1 MLRPS
6 VDRQETSPRTGER
19 QACGSKEYGMQ
30 AEIGRTLGLVW
41 VLPFAGLLLSI
52 AVAPLLAPDF
62 CHRHYRKIAALWGI
76 AFVLPFAVAHGL
88 PAASHA
94 VLGAFFHEYLPF
106 IALLGALYTVAGG
119 VRLTGTLRG
128 TPALNTL
135 MLLAG
140 TLIAS
145 VIGTTGAAVLLVR
158 PLIRANRGR
167 RHVQHVFVFF
177 IILVANIG
185 GALSPLGDPPLFLGF
200 LQGVPFFWPL
210 RHLAAP
216 TGFVA
221 ATLLAAVYCVDRYH
235 HRAAQAGDP
244 WPVDEFEKL
253 GIAGKRNLVLLLAIT
268 AIVMMSGIWEP
279 GVALSVAEIP
289 LEGQQLLSIVLLPA
303 VALLSLR
310 ITAPAIRRANHF
322 TWAPMREVA
331 ILFAAIFATII
342 PPVLIL
348 HAHAAASGDALGERG
363 YFWAT
368 GLLSAFLDNAP
379 TYLLFF
385 NLAGGDPA
393 VLTGSRA
400 ATLVAISAGAVF
412 FGALTYI
419 GNAPNFMI
427 KAIVEEAGVTM
438 PSFFAFMAWA
448 AALLLPLL
456 IAVTL
461 IFLSP

>member
-1 MLRPS
+1 
-6 VDRQETSPRTGER
+6 
-19 QACGSKEYGMQ
+19 MQ
-30 AEIGRTLGLVW
+30 AEIGGTLGLVW
-41 VLPFAGLLLSI
+41 ALPFAGLLLTI
-52 AVAPLLAPDF
+52 ALAPLLAPHVW
-62 CHRHYRKIAALWGI
+62 HRYYGKIAALWAI
-76 AFVLPFAVAHGL
+76 AFVVPFGVVQGL
-88 PAASHA
+88 PATTHA
-94 VLGAFFHEYLPF
+94 VFGTFLHEYLPF

-128 TPALNTL
+128 TPAVNTL
-135 MLLAG
+135 LLLAG

-145 VIGTTGAAVLLVR
+145 AIGTTGAAMLLVR
-158 PLIRANRGR
+158 PLIRANRLR
-167 RHVQHVFVFF
+167 RHVRHVFVFF

-216 TGFVA
+216 TGFIA
-221 ATLLAAVYCVDRYH
+221 ALLLAAFYAVDH
-235 HRAAQAGDP
+235 HNHRVAPAGDP
-244 WPVDEFEKL
+244 WPLDEIEKI
-253 GIAGKRNLVLLLAIT
+253 GVVGKRNVVLLIAIT
-268 AIVMMSGIWEP
+268 AIVMMSGVWEP
-279 GVALSVAEIP
+279 GIVLTVAEIP
-289 LEGQQLLSIVLLPA
+289 FEGQQLLAMVLLMA
-303 VALLSLR
+303 VALLSLC

-331 ILFAAIFATII
+331 ILFAAIFTTII
-342 PPVLIL
+342 PAILIL
-348 HAHAAASGDALGERG
+348 HARAAASGDALGERG

-393 VLTGSRA
+393 VLTGPRA
-400 ATLVAISAGAVF
+400 TTLLAISTGAVF

-427 KAIVEEAGVTM
+427 RAIVEEAGVTM
-438 PSFFAFMAWA
+438 PSFFGFMAWS
-448 AALLLPLL
+448 AALLLPLFL
-456 IAVTL
+456 AVTVL
-461 IFLSP
+461 FLPP

>member
-1 MLRPS
+1 
-6 VDRQETSPRTGER
+6 
-19 QACGSKEYGMQ
+19 MQ
-30 AEIGRTLGLVW
+30 AEIGGTLGLVW
-41 VLPFAGLLLSI
+41 ALPFVGLLLTI
-52 AVAPLLAPDF
+52 ALAPLLAPHVW
-62 CHRHYRKIAALWGI
+62 HRHYGRIAALWAI
-76 AFVLPFAVAHGL
+76 AFVLPFAVVHGL
-88 PAASHA
+88 AAATYA
-94 VLGAFFHEYLPF
+94 VLRALFLEYLPF
-106 IALLGALYTVAGG
+106 VVLLGALYTVAGG

-128 TPALNTL
+128 TPAVNTL
-135 MLLAG
+135 LLLAG

-145 VIGTTGAAVLLVR
+145 VIGTTGAAMLLVR
-158 PLIRANRGR
+158 PLIRANRRR
-167 RHVQHVFVFF
+167 RHVRHVFVFF

-216 TGFVA
+216 TGFIA
-221 ATLLAAVYCVDRYH
+221 ALLLAAFYAVDHHY
-235 HRAAQAGDP
+235 HRAAPARDP
-244 WPVDEFEKL
+244 RPLDEFEKI

-268 AIVMMSGIWEP
+268 AIVMMSGVWQS
-279 GVALSVAEIP
+279 GVVLTLAEIP
-289 LEGQQLLSIVLLPA
+289 LEGQQLLAIVLLLA
-303 VALLSLR
+303 AALLSLR

-342 PPVLIL
+342 PAILIL
-348 HAHAAASGDALGERG
+348 HAKAAAMGGTLGGRG

-393 VLTGSRA
+393 ALTGPRA
-400 ATLVAISAGAVF
+400 GTLLAISAAAVF

-427 KAIVEEAGVTM
+427 KAIVEEAGLTM
-438 PSFFAFMAWA
+438 PSFFGFMAWS
-448 AALLLPLL
+448 AALLLPLF

-461 IFLSP
+461 LFLSP

>member
-1 MLRPS
+1 
-6 VDRQETSPRTGER
+6 
-19 QACGSKEYGMQ
+19 MQ
-30 AEIGRTLGLVW
+30 AEIGGTLGVVW

-52 AVAPLLAPDF
+52 ALAPLLMPRVW
-62 CHRHYRKIAALWGI
+62 HRHYGKIVAFWGI
-76 AFVLPFAVAHGL
+76 VFVLPFAIVHGL

-106 IALLGALYTVAGG
+106 VALLGALYTVAGG

-128 TPALNTL
+128 TPVVNTL
-135 MLLAG
+135 LLLAG

-158 PLIRANRGR
+158 PLIRANRRR
-167 RHVQHVFVFF
+167 RHVHHVFVFF
-177 IILVANIG
+177 IILVGNIG

-210 RHLAAP
+210 GHLAAP
-216 TGFVA
+216 TGFIA
-221 ATLLAAVYCVDRYH
+221 ALLLAAFYAVDRYY
-235 HRAAQAGDP
+235 HRTAPAGDP
-244 WPVDEFEKL
+244 WPLDEFEKI
-253 GIAGKRNLVLLLAIT
+253 GIAGKGNLVLLLAVT
-268 AIVMMSGIWEP
+268 AIVMMSGVWEP
-279 GVALSVAEIP
+279 GVVLTLGEIP
-289 LEGQQLLSIVLLPA
+289 LEGQQLLSIVLLLA

-310 ITAPAIRRANHF
+310 ITAPAIRHANHF
-322 TWAPMREVA
+322 TWAAMREVA
-331 ILFAAIFATII
+331 ILFAAIFTTII
-342 PPVLIL
+342 PAILIL
-348 HAHAAASGDALGERG
+348 HAKAAAMGGVLGERG

-393 VLTGSRA
+393 ALTGPRA
-400 ATLVAISAGAVF
+400 ATLLAISAGAVF

-427 KAIVEEAGVTM
+427 KAIVEEAGLTM
-438 PSFFAFMAWA
+438 PGFFGFMAWSA
-448 AALLLPLL
+448 VLLLPPFIAITLL
-456 IAVTL
+456 
-461 IFLSP
+461 FLSP

>member
-1 MLRPS
+1 
-6 VDRQETSPRTGER
+6 
-19 QACGSKEYGMQ
+19 MQ
-30 AEIGRTLGLVW
+30 AEFDGTLGLVW
-41 VLPFAGLLLSI
+41 ALPFAGLLLTI
-52 AVAPLLAPDF
+52 ALAPLLAPHVW
-62 CHRHYRKIAALWGI
+62 HRHYGKIAALWGI
-76 AFVLPFAVAHGL
+76 AFVLPFALLHGL
-88 PAASHA
+88 PAATHA
-94 VLGAFFHEYLPF
+94 VLDAFLHEYLPF
-106 IALLGALYTVAGG
+106 VVLLGALYTVAGG

-128 TPALNTL
+128 TPAVNTL
-135 MLLAG
+135 LLLAG

-158 PLIRANRGR
+158 PLIRANRR
-167 RHVQHVFVFF
+167 RRRVRHVFVFF

-216 TGFVA
+216 AGFIA
-221 ATLLAAVYCVDRYH
+221 AILLAAFYAIDHHY
-235 HRAAQAGDP
+235 HRAASAGDT
-244 WPVDEFEKL
+244 WPLDQFEKI
-253 GIAGKRNLVLLLAIT
+253 GIAGKGNLVLLLAIT
-268 AIVMMSGIWEP
+268 AIVMLSGVWEP
-279 GVALSVAEIP
+279 GVVLILAEIP
-289 LEGQQLLSIVLLPA
+289 LEGQQLVSVVLLLG
-303 VALLSLR
+303 VAFLSLR

-322 TWAPMREVA
+322 TWAPIREVA
-331 ILFAAIFATII
+331 ILFAAIFVTII
-342 PPVLIL
+342 PAILIL
-348 HAHAAASGDALGERG
+348 HAKAAVSGGALGERG

-368 GLLSAFLDNAP
+368 GLFSAVLDNAP

-400 ATLVAISAGAVF
+400 ATLLAISAGAVF

-427 KAIVEEAGVTM
+427 KAIVEEAGLKM
-438 PSFFAFMAWA
+438 PSFFGFTAWS
-448 AALLLPLL
+448 AALLLPLF

-461 IFLSP
+461 LFLSP

>member
-1 MLRPS
+1 
-6 VDRQETSPRTGER
+6 
-19 QACGSKEYGMQ
+19 MQ
-30 AEIGRTLGLVW
+30 AEIGGTLGLVW
-41 VLPFAGLLLSI
+41 ALPFAGLLLSI
-52 AVAPLLAPDF
+52 ALAPLLAPRAW
-62 CHRHYRKIAALWGI
+62 HRHYGKIAALWGI
-76 AFVLPFAVAHGL
+76 AFVLPFAVVHGL

-106 IALLGALYTVAGG
+106 IALLGSLYTIAGG

-128 TPALNTL
+128 TPAINTL
-135 MLLAG
+135 LLLAG

-158 PLIRANRGR
+158 PLIRANRQR

-200 LQGVPFFWPL
+200 LHGVPFFWPL

-216 TGFVA
+216 TGVIA
-221 ATLLAAVYCVDRYH
+221 ALLLAAFYAIDHHY
-235 HRAAQAGDP
+235 HRAAPAGDP
-244 WPVDEFEKL
+244 WPLDEFEKI
-253 GIAGKRNLVLLLAIT
+253 GIAGKGNLVLLLAVT
-268 AIVMMSGIWEP
+268 AIVMMSGVWEP
-279 GVALSVAEIP
+279 GVVLTLAEIP
-289 LEGQQLLSIVLLPA
+289 LEGQQLLSIVLLLG

-322 TWAPMREVA
+322 AWAPMREVA

-342 PPVLIL
+342 PAILIL
-348 HAHAAASGDALGERG
+348 HAKAAASGGARGEGG
-363 YFWAT
+363 YFFGT
-368 GLLSAFLDNAP
+368 RLLSAFLDTAP

-393 VLTGSRA
+393 ALTGPRA
-400 ATLVAISAGAVF
+400 ATLLAISAGAVF

-427 KAIVEEAGVTM
+427 RAIVEEAGLRM
-438 PSFFAFMAWA
+438 PSFFGFMAWS
-448 AALLLPLL
+448 AALLLPLF

-461 IFLSP
+461 LFLSR

>member
-1 MLRPS
+1 
-6 VDRQETSPRTGER
+6 
-19 QACGSKEYGMQ
+19 MQ
-30 AEIGRTLGLVW
+30 AEIGGTLGLVW
-41 VLPFAGLLLSI
+41 ILPFAGLLLTI
-52 AVAPLLAPDF
+52 ALAPLLAPHVW
-62 CHRHYRKIAALWGI
+62 HRHYGKIAALWGI
-76 AFVLPFAVAHGL
+76 AFVLPFAVGHGL
-88 PAASHA
+88 PAATHA

-106 IALLGALYTVAGG
+106 VVLLGALYTVAGG

-128 TPALNTL
+128 TPAVNTFL
-135 MLLAG
+135 LLAG
-140 TLIAS
+140 TLVAS

-158 PLIRANRGR
+158 PLIRANRRR
-167 RHVQHVFVFF
+167 RHVRHVFVFF

-210 RHLAAP
+210 LHLAAP
-216 TGFVA
+216 TGFIA
-221 ATLLAAVYCVDRYH
+221 AILLAAFYAIDHYY
-235 HRAAQAGDP
+235 HRAAPAGDP
-244 WPVDEFEKL
+244 WSLGEFEKI
-253 GIAGKRNLVLLLAIT
+253 GIAGKGNLVLLLAIT
-268 AIVMMSGIWEP
+268 AIVMMSGVWEP
-279 GVALSVAEIP
+279 GVVLTLAEIP
-289 LEGQQLLSIVLLPA
+289 IEGEQLLSIVLLLL

-322 TWAPMREVA
+322 TWAPMCEVA

-342 PPVLIL
+342 PAILIL
-348 HAHAAASGDALGERG
+348 HARAAASGGALGERG

-393 VLTGSRA
+393 VLTGPRA
-400 ATLVAISAGAVF
+400 TTLLAISAGAVF

-427 KAIVEEAGVTM
+427 RAIVEQAGLTM
-438 PSFFAFMAWA
+438 PSFFGFMAWS
-448 AALLLPLL
+448 AALLLPLFV
-456 IAVTL
+456 AVTL
-461 IFLSP
+461 LFLPP